1 MLDETGMSGEVILL
15 SMLENEDSS
24 LLKQV
29 FGKHEVGNLGQ
40 TFQRVWRI
48 GKDNVELLSA

>member
-1 MLDETGMSGEVILL
+1 MLDETGMSREVILL

-24 LLKQV
+24 LLKQILR
-29 FGKHEVGNLGQ
+29 KHKVGNLGQ

-48 GKDNVELLSA
+48 GKDKVELLSA